1 MAART
6 ASVCWINHTQLQLYA
21 IYVTELHSSK
31 PYTLPED
38 TSLQMWPARP
48 GQTSNGAELGA
59 PEIAPRETVAQT
71 SGLVT
76 PHYFRAAFSFCQM
89 DGFFWPCRGN

>member
-1 MAART
+1 MARAANRNRWLDYSEGQKKRRRLYVAVAART

-21 IYVTELHSSK
+21 VYLTELRSSE

-48 GQTSNGAELGA
+48 GQTSSGAELV
-59 PEIAPRETVAQT
+59 P
-71 SGLVT
+71 
-76 PHYFRAAFSFCQM
+76 
-89 DGFFWPCRGN
+89 